1 MCGRFTLRTPTPV
14 LIEHFGLGRA
24 VTLSPR
30 FNIAPTQD
38 IAVVRLAED
47 SERELTMMRWGLI
60 PSWSKDPSIANR
72 LINARCET
80 VAKKPAFRSAFR
92 VRRCLVVA
100 DGFYEWQKVGRS
112 KQPYHIA
119 LRDGGPLALAGL
131 WESWEPDEAG
141 PPHESCTII
150 TTQANRLLEPIH
162 NRMPVILDP
171 ADYQQWLDP
180 QQRDVESL
188 QALLVPFAEEALQAV
203 AISSHVN
210 SPRHDDARCL
220 EPASGPAD

>member
-1 MCGRFTLRTPTPV
+1 MCGRFTLRVPTPV

-30 FNIAPTQD
+30 FNVAPTQD
-38 IAVVRLAED
+38 VAVVRRADD
-47 SERELTMMRWGLI
+47 SVRELTLVRWGLI
-60 PSWSKDPSIANR
+60 PSWAKDPSVATR

-80 VAKKPAFRSAFR
+80 VAKKPSFRSAFR
-92 VRRCLVVA
+92 HRRCLVAA

-112 KQPYHIA
+112 KHPYHIA

-131 WESWEPDEAG
+131 WESWQPDKTG
-141 PPHESCTII
+141 PPLESCTII
-150 TTQANRLLEPIH
+150 TTEANRLLQPIH
-162 NRMPVILDP
+162 DRMPVIVDP

-180 QQRDVESL
+180 EERDSQSL

-203 AISSHVN
+203 RISDHVN

-220 EPASGPAD
+220 ESLPGQAD